1 MREQITPYIELAVH
15 TADSAV
21 NVVDSADSAV
31 NVLDS
36 AVNVAPL
43 YLKVKFAD
51 EFQEGIAAA

>member
-1 MREQITPYIELAVH
+1 MREEITPYIELAVR

-21 NVVDSADSAV
+21 NVVDFADFA
-31 NVLDS
+31 L
-36 AVNVAPL
+36 NVAPL